1 MDRFTEMEVLTQIAE
16 QGSITKAAEVLGQSV
31 SATSRHLSS
40 LEERLGVRLVNRTT
54 RRISVT
60 DEGETF
66 YSHAKLILAEL
77 QDAEALVGQ
86 VSHAPSGTLK
96 ITASTSFSILHL
108 MPIVPEFTRLYPN
121 ISIEIT
127 ANNRYHDI
135 IEAGVDLAIRTRRV
149 EEDSSITIRRLAQ
162 TRRRLVASP
171 TYLAEMGVPSH
182 PVELEQ
188 HRLLIYVLADDPMR
202 LDMSKGESRSTVTV
216 RPMMTSNEGQL
227 LLRGARDHMG
237 IIAQPSYIVQ
247 EDLDS
252 GRLVRVLDDWDLP
265 RLTINLAFPTRR
277 HMPAKTRLFIEFLSD
292 HFQKNKFEE
301 IWTS

>member
-1 MDRFTEMEVLTQIAE
+1 MDRFTEVEVLVHVAE
-16 QGSITKAAEVLGQSV
+16 QGSITKAAQALGQSV
-31 SATSRHLSS
+31 SATSRYLSS

-54 RRISVT
+54 RRISIT
-60 DEGETF
+60 EEGEAF
-66 YSHAKLILAEL
+66 YSYAKSILSEL

-96 ITASTSFSILHL
+96 ITASTSFAMLHL
-108 MPIVPEFTRLYPN
+108 MPIVPEFTRNYPRIN
-121 ISIEIT
+121 VEIT

-171 TYLAEMGVPSH
+171 AYIEEMGMPSH
-182 PVELEQ
+182 PEELER
-188 HRLLIYVLADDPMR
+188 HRLLIYLLADNAMR
-202 LDMSKGESRSTVTV
+202 LDMRKGNSRSLVNV
-216 RPMMTSNEGQL
+216 KPLMTRNEGQL
-227 LLRGARDHMG
+227 LVRGARAGMG

-247 EDLDS
+247 EDLEN
-252 GRLVRVLDDWDLP
+252 GTLVRVLDDWDLP

-292 HFQKNKFEE
+292 HFRKHNFEE
-301 IWTS
+301 KWIS